1 MNAVL
6 PKLEQGSLDEIQFK
20 FCLLADCEEFYILQ
34 RQRIGG
40 TFYRYNGILDVVAK
54 MFSE

>member
-20 FCLLADCEEFYILQ
+20 FSLLADCEEFYILQ
-34 RQRIGG
+34 TGLTQSIP
-40 TFYRYNGILDVVAK
+40 YAAK
-54 MFSE
+54 INIK